1 MTMSSES
8 PEQRASTQRGYSPS
22 RRRFLELLSY
32 GLGAIA
38 AGFIAIPFVAGYLA
52 PQLAAPPEQWRRVG
66 KVTDFK
72 VGGYQLVTFLNA
84 SPVSWSGVTAKQ
96 AVWLRRNPTTR
107 GTTPYN
113 QFTALSIYCQHLGC
127 PVRWQPGSQLFLC
140 PCHGGVYYA
149 NGEVAAGPPERGLQ
163 PFQARVRNGQ
173 VEIKTQAIPY
183 P

>member
-1 MTMSSES
+1 MREFS
-8 PEQRASTQRGYSPS
+8 QRGYSPS

-52 PQLAAPPEQWRRVG
+52 PQLAAPPGVWRRVG

-72 VGGYQLVTFLNA
+72 VGGFQLVSYLNPK
-84 SPVSWSGVTAKQ
+84 PVPWSGVTAKT
-96 AVWLRRNPTTR
+96 AVWLRRNT
-107 GTTPYN
+107 N
-113 QFTALSIYCQHLGC
+113 NEFTALSIYCQHLGC

-149 NGEVAAGPPERGLQ
+149 NGDVAAGPPERGL
-163 PFQARVRNGQ
+163 PRYPTRVRNGQ
-173 VEIKTQAIPY
+173 VEVYTEAIPY

>member
-1 MTMSSES
+1 MREFS
-8 PEQRASTQRGYSPS
+8 QRGYSPS
-22 RRRFLELLSY
+22 RRRFLEVLSY

-52 PQLAAPPEQWRRVG
+52 PQLAEPPEQWRRVG
-66 KVTDFK
+66 RVTDFK

-84 SPVSWSGVTAKQ
+84 SPVPWSGVTAKQ
-96 AVWLRRNPTTR
+96 AVWLRRNPN
-107 GTTPYN
+107 N

-127 PVRWQPGSQLFLC
+127 PVRWEPGSQLFLC

-149 NGEVAAGPPERGLQ
+149 NGDVAAGPPERGLQ
-163 PFQARVRNGQ
+163 PFQTRVRNGQ
-173 VEIKTQAIPY
+173 VEIRTDKIPY